1 MPTIYGE
8 VSRTTMRLCAGM
20 LTFCIS
26 ASAFA
31 AGSGPTPAQIEE
43 DFSTLAARH
52 SQSAIAAARLR
63 DGKVVWTGV
72 AGRQD
77 DAHRASERT
86 LFNIAS
92 LAKPITAELA
102 LRLVDEGVFALDA
115 SMAATWVEPDVQD
128 DPRHRIL
135 TPRIALSHQTGFPNW
150 RAQNRRLRFLHDPGS
165 SFGYSGE
172 GYEYLARFIEHGT
185 GKDFEAMVQTR
196 VFDAMA
202 MRETAYTWRPWMED
216 RIAVPAEGADFPG
229 AAGPARRGAWV
240 ASDNV
245 YTTIGDY
252 ARFVAGVMTGEGL
265 GAELARERLRPQV
278 ATPGCPKPFGGCPRS
293 SAMALGWMVLDFG
306 KRRIAIHEGGD
317 AGASTM
323 AYFDPDRR
331 EGVVVFVSGAGGTP
345 LVLDIV
351 ETIDP
356 DSAVLAAF
364 RAVLQYEAEK
374 TSSGE
379 ARPDA
384 SDPASS

>member
-1 MPTIYGE
+1 MPTISGA
-8 VSRTTMRLCAGM
+8 SRPTLRLCAGM
-20 LTFCIS
+20 LACCIS
-26 ASAFA
+26 ALAFA
-31 AGSGPTPAQIEE
+31 AVPAETPAQMDE
-43 DFSTLAARH
+43 DLAALAARH
-52 SQSAIAAARLR
+52 PQSAIAAARLR

-115 SMAATWVEPDVQD
+115 TMAATWVEPDVQD
-128 DPRHRIL
+128 DPRHRAL

-150 RAQNRRLRFLHDPGS
+150 RHQNRRLRFLRDPVGT
-165 SFGYSGE
+165 FGYSGE
-172 GYEYLARFIEHGT
+172 GYEYLARFIEHAT
-185 GKDFEAMVQTR
+185 GEDFETLVQAR

-216 RIAVPAEGADFPG
+216 RIAVPVEGADFPG

-252 ARFVAGVMTGEGL
+252 ARFVAGVMAGDGL
-265 GAELARERLRPQV
+265 GAALARERLRPQV
-278 ATPGCPKPFGGCPRS
+278 TTPGCPKPFEGCPRS

-306 KRRIAIHEGGD
+306 ERRIAIHEGSD

-331 EGVVVFVSGAGGTP
+331 EGMVVFVSGAGGTP

-356 DSAVLAAF
+356 DSAVLSAF
-364 RAVLQYEAEK
+364 RAVLRYEA
-374 TSSGE
+374 GE
-379 ARPDA
+379 ASSRDA
-384 SDPASS
+384 RRK